1 MIARF
6 ESCEFAVFIP
16 VCVHL
21 INLYLILSCA
31 LMGEKNKRRMYIA
44 YYHRTP
50 TPSLPAKYHTSLL
63 MVPKNSTMMSKESWR
78 YHVVD
83 RLAMDGDSSEGVWIF
98 EARKSYSRSTRLA
111 GVLLLGKVPHSASDQ
126 DIETILRSV
135 PMKGTVAEDPS
146 WRCRHWVW
154 KALDVSLSLD

>member
-1 MIARF
+1 
-6 ESCEFAVFIP
+6 
-16 VCVHL
+16 
-21 INLYLILSCA
+21 
-31 LMGEKNKRRMYIA
+31 MGEKNKRRMYIA
-44 YYHRTP
+44 YYDRTP
-50 TPSLPAKYHTSLL
+50 TPSLPVKYHTSLL
-63 MVPKNSTMMSKESWR
+63 MTPKNCTLMAKESWR

-83 RLAMDGDSSEGVWIF
+83 RSAMGSSEAVWVF

-154 KALDVSLSLD
+154 TALDVSLRLD